1 MRPVLRGENHCPHC
15 LCSPCVIANPPDFL
29 RGFCSPHPA
38 NDEKRHRLY
47 KMFWRLLRDV
57 GLWMDDEYLA
67 RKERRTAMYDK
78 REMIPT
84 CVITVSHYF
93 SIPSGF
99 YRHII

>member
-1 MRPVLRGENHCPHC
+1 
-15 LCSPCVIANPPDFL
+15 
-29 RGFCSPHPA
+29 
-38 NDEKRHRLY
+38 
-47 KMFWRLLRDV
+47 
-57 GLWMDDEYLA
+57 MDDEYLA

-78 REMIPT
+78 REIIPT

>member
-1 MRPVLRGENHCPHC
+1 
-15 LCSPCVIANPPDFL
+15 
-29 RGFCSPHPA
+29 
-38 NDEKRHRLY
+38 
-47 KMFWRLLRDV
+47 
-57 GLWMDDEYLA
+57 MDDEYLA

-99 YRHII
+99 YRHIIINNNIIIHMYLCTQEIRSRYPSMDGNYKDYVSTFEAESAAEFPPPMEM